1 MNFWMRL
8 LPVSATKTCPLP
20 SVATPTGVLNCPL
33 PEPELPH
40 VVRKL
45 QGGPVVEVVLDVEVV
60 VLVEEVV
67 ELVEDVLVV
76 GG

>member
-1 MNFWMRL
+1 M
-8 LPVSATKTCPLP
+8 
-20 SVATPTGVLNCPL
+20 NCPL

-67 ELVEDVLVV
+67 ELDEDVLVV